1 MTPWHRFSSG
11 FRAKILTNSPESL
24 RRHQKTPSNKIQKRQ
39 IFRKSIFI
47 GKLFRQ
53 KSTWY
58 GSSGR
63 SAKWKIL
70 VHWSSFF
77 HRFKKKRKKLDFHDQ
92 NIAFYLKFLIST
104 PVFPGKSPFSFG
116 ALFDLFLVEH
126 ISIYI
131 YIYIHIYI
139 LISEIWL
146 NGPRSAGWLNGPR
159 SKQALKCGGTCLRR
173 KFMAEKWQKKDCLTC
188 QFLTRNDSFCQK
200 MMTIW

>member
-1 MTPWHRFSSG
+1 MEFELIWLDGWLNWPRG
-11 FRAKILTNSPESL
+11 IIFRQDSEPKSL
-24 RRHQKTPSNKIQKRQ
+24 RTHRNLFENTKKTTSTKVQKRKN
-39 IFRKSIFI
+39 IRKPIFI

-77 HRFKKKRKKLDFHDQ
+77 HRFQKKRKKLDFHDQ
-92 NIAFYLKFLIST
+92 NIAFYLKCLIST

-131 YIYIHIYI
+131 YIY
-139 LISEIWL
+139 
-146 NGPRSAGWLNGPR
+146 
-159 SKQALKCGGTCLRR
+159 
-173 KFMAEKWQKKDCLTC
+173 
-188 QFLTRNDSFCQK
+188 
-200 MMTIW
+200 